1 MVCLKRE
8 EDHSP
13 SYRTTPCTE
22 LAVKLNIFVPSFFV
36 HQWIQ
41 SILMIKQHLWTCF
54 TWHISYWSLW
64 LEVPAMPIALL
75 SLKALIRLDCQPS
88 TVTERRPPVS
98 IMHDDVI
105 KWKHF
110 PRNWPFV
117 QRPVTRSFDVFFDL
131 RLNKRLSKQPW
142 GWWFETLSW
151 SLWRQCN
158 GVIKVADNK
167 QDWYHHMRYPKKLL
181 DKRVVVSIFNFTIR
195 WMINWLKNVDANA
208 SW

>member
-1 MVCLKRE
+1 MAGHDLTTHGTSSSASNGIDLQFSGYSCLNIKRVNPERMVCLKRE
-8 EDHSP
+8 EGHSP

-36 HQWIQ
+36 HQLIQ

-88 TVTERRPPVS
+88 TVTERRHPVS

-117 QRPVTRSFDVFFDL
+117 QRPVTRSLFSLICVWINGWVNNREAGDL
-131 RLNKRLSKQPW
+131 R
-142 GWWFETLSW
+142 
-151 SLWRQCN
+151 
-158 GVIKVADNK
+158 
-167 QDWYHHMRYPKKLL
+167 RYRGYY
-181 DKRVVVSIFNFTIR
+181 DVSV
-195 WMINWLKNVDANA
+195 MVL
-208 SW
+208 